1 MIPVHLRHPL
11 TRRKNLLLSSLL
23 VCWIPLYLYDFLFIL
38 SMPTALLICIENTFW
53 SRDDG
58 YFVELFEKSFALY
71 VESGMKKKIEAD
83 IVVLI
88 NQGGYLVTN
97 EFKAKFKAEFCKI
110 IMDHY
115 LRKFHWF
122 YLHLTHLTTFFSPLR
137 GSSLWARTKNNF
149 YFAKKVDAQN
159 PYKEKSVI
167 GWKFCWELN
176 VMDSIWILWLVQTMN
191 FKLKLGWCD
200 NSDLYSDSNLTSA
213 F

>member
-1 MIPVHLRHPL
+1 
-11 TRRKNLLLSSLL
+11 
-23 VCWIPLYLYDFLFIL
+23 
-38 SMPTALLICIENTFW
+38 MPTALLICIENTFW

-115 LRKFHWF
+115 LRKFH
-122 YLHLTHLTTFFSPLR
+122 
-137 GSSLWARTKNNF
+137 
-149 YFAKKVDAQN
+149 
-159 PYKEKSVI
+159 
-167 GWKFCWELN
+167 
-176 VMDSIWILWLVQTMN
+176 
-191 FKLKLGWCD
+191 
-200 NSDLYSDSNLTSA
+200 
-213 F
+213 